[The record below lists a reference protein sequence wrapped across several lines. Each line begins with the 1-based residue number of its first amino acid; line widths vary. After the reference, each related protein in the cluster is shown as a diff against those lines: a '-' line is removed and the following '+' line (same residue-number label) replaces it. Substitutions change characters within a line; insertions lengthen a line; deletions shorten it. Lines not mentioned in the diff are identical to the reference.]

1 MNKLNKFS
9 RATIAIAI
17 MFCVALPT
25 FAHHFEVN
33 GIYYDITNSTNKTVA
48 VTYRGTRA
56 YAYSNEY
63 IGSVT
68 FPSSVTYSG
77 TTYSVT
83 SIGDSAF
90 CSCSGLTSIAIPNS
104 VTEIGNSAFDDCDGL
119 TSVTIPNS
127 VTSIGDRAFDR
138 CTGLT
143 SVTIGNS
150 VTTIGDDAFY
160 GCSGLNEVNFNA
172 ENCTSMGKGSYS
184 VFEYC
189 SNLKTINIGNEV
201 KTIPNYAFYGCTG
214 LTSVTIPNSVTSI
227 GDEAFG
233 SCSGLSSVNFNAENC
248 TSMGKGSYSVFEYCS
263 NLKTINIGNSVKTI
277 PNYAFRDCTGL
288 TSITIPNSVTSIG
301 YWAFRKCTGLTSITI
316 PNSVTSIG
324 ERAFEDCTGLTSVTI
339 PNSVTSIGYN
349 PLYNTGWY
357 KNQPDGILYLDNC
370 CLGYKGNKPTGTLS
384 IKEGT
389 RLIGSY
395 AFSGCTG
402 LTSVT
407 IPNSVTS
414 IGEEAFFECEGLTSI
429 TIPNSVT
436 AIGDRAFFWC
446 EGLTEV
452 TIPNSVISIGSS
464 AFYGCSG
471 LTSVTIPNSVTSIG
485 SNPFSNTGWY
495 KNQPDGILY
504 LDNCCLGYKGNKPT
518 GTLSIKEGTRLIAGS
533 AFEYCRV
540 LTSITIPNSVTSIG
554 NLTFYDC
561 TGLTSVTIPNSVTS
575 IGDNAFWGC
584 NKLISSEIIDK
595 TQTTVSI
602 ALATPTKYQTG
613 ITTNENEQIISES
626 NNIFIK
632 GLKPNTKYT
641 YNYSLIFNDIF
652 CDINSFSFTTN
663 NLVIKN
669 TDIIGVTSAS
679 SKAYC
684 EGDVSVIECGINWE
698 NSSVE
703 YNNLD
708 SISAYNL
715 DPNTTYYVYYLLNTK
730 EGGEYSTSW
739 SITTKILSWNAGEFT
754 ATSTT
759 SARLSVETNCDATEG
774 TGYEWIRYDA
784 PNNLTPNKA
793 PCPIVNGMLRGSLR
807 GLNSNVYYK
816 CRPYYTSSSGK
827 THYGAWFTIFTGDT
841 NVYFE
846 PEVSTSDNTV
856 VNNTAI
862 INGYALAGSD
872 DILEQGFEYWNASAT
887 PSAEGSMGIMTVKA
901 SGISMSATITN
912 LNYNST
918 YRYRAFAKTA
928 NGTFY
933 GSEKEF
939 TTSNDQ
945 SGVESFESD
954 VINAIEVARYDIHG
968 RLLSEPARG
977 INIIKMSDGT
987 TRKEIVK

>member
-1 MNKLNKFS
+1 MKHLTKLF

-25 FAHHFEVN
+25 FAHDFEVN
-33 GIYYDITNSTNKTVA
+33 GIYYNYLDETAKTVE
-48 VTYRGTRA
+48 VTYKGSFSSS
-56 YAYSNEY
+56 YSNEY
-63 IGSVT
+63 TGAVT
-68 FPSSVTYSG
+68 IPSSVTYNS

-83 SIGDSAF
+83 TIGDDAF
-90 CSCSGLTSIAIPNS
+90 WGCIDLTSVTIGNS
-104 VTEIGNSAFDDCDGL
+104 VTTIGDYAFSGCSGL

-127 VTSIGDRAFDR
+127 VTSIGSGAFSD
-138 CTGLT
+138 
-143 SVTIGNS
+143 
-150 VTTIGDDAFY
+150 
-160 GCSGLNEVNFNA
+160 CSGLTEVNITDLSAWCKIDFDYYN
-172 ENCTSMGKGSYS
+172 
-184 VFEYC
+184 
-189 SNLKTINIGNEV
+189 SNPLYYAKKLKLNGTEIKELV
-201 KTIPNYAFYGCTG
+201 IPNDITEIKDYAFSECSG

-227 GDEAFG
+227 GDEAFRG
-233 SCSGLSSVNFNAENC
+233 C
-248 TSMGKGSYSVFEYCS
+248 
-263 NLKTINIGNSVKTI
+263 
-277 PNYAFRDCTGL
+277 RGL
-288 TSITIPNSVTSIG
+288 TSVTIPNSVTTIGSIVFFG
-301 YWAFRKCTGLTSITI
+301 CSM
-316 PNSVTSIG
+316 
-324 ERAFEDCTGLTSVTI
+324 LTSVTI
-339 PNSVTSIGYN
+339 PNSVTSIGSYVFD
-349 PLYNTGWY
+349 NTGWY
-357 KNQPDGILYLDNC
+357 NNQPYGILYLDNC
-370 CLGYKGNKPTGTLS
+370 CLGYKGINPTGTLS

-389 RLIGSY
+389 RLIGGS
-395 AFSGCTG
+395 AFSGC
-402 LTSVT
+402 S
-407 IPNSVTS
+407 
-414 IGEEAFFECEGLTSI
+414 GLTSI

-436 AIGDRAFFWC
+436 TIGY
-446 EGLTEV
+446 
-452 TIPNSVISIGSS
+452 S
-464 AFYGCSG
+464 AFSGCSG
-471 LTSVTIPNSVTSIG
+471 LTSVTIPNSVTKIG
-485 SNPFSNTGWY
+485 N
-495 KNQPDGILY
+495 
-504 LDNCCLGYKGNKPT
+504 
-518 GTLSIKEGTRLIAGS
+518 S
-533 AFEYCRV
+533 AFSGC
-540 LTSITIPNSVTSIG
+540 S
-554 NLTFYDC
+554 
-561 TGLTSVTIPNSVTS
+561 GLTSVTIGNSVTTIGSDAFSGCSGLNELFIADGTASISGLSFPSSPITTLYLGRNTSEVFMKKQTSLKKLTIGNSVTSICDNAFSGCTGLTEVNFNAENCTSMGSSSYPVFSGCSNLKTLNIGNYVKTIPNSAFSGCTGLTEVTIPSSVTS
-575 IGDNAFWGC
+575 IGDKAFWGC

-613 ITTNENEQIISES
+613 ITTNENEKIISES

-641 YNYSLIFNDIF
+641 YNSNLIFNGIF

-684 EGDVSVIECGINWE
+684 EGDVSVIECGINWG

-715 DPNTTYYVYYLLNTK
+715 DPNTTYYVYYFLNTK

-739 SITTKILSWNAGEFT
+739 SIRTKILSWNAGEFT

-774 TGYEWIRYDA
+774 TGYEWVRYDA
-784 PNNLTPNKA
+784 PDNLTPNKA

-827 THYGAWFTIFTGDT
+827 THYGAWFTIFTGDA
-841 NVYFE
+841 NVYFD

-856 VNNTAI
+856 VDNTAI

-928 NGTFY
+928 NGIFY

-939 TTSNDQ
+939 TTSNDPL
-945 SGVESFESD
+945 GIEDVEVD
-954 VINAIEVARYDIHG
+954 DNAVEVARYDIHG
-968 RLLSEPARG
+968 RLLSKPARG
-977 INIIKMSDGT
+977 FNIVIYSDGT